1 MKRYYK
7 VQLAVDVSLIVLGLL
22 IAFFP
27 HVSRIN
33 ANVVFYTAM
42 SVYAGLE
49 LLEYLLGRESKESLY
64 FFVSSAVCAFSGFF
78 LKNFSTRGVLSV
90 TLAMWLL
97 LISIIKI
104 ISLEGIPKDKARLFA
119 IKLGSM
125 SAILTTGILVCIN
138 IYFHVSETHYM
149 LAFLYVGYGLI
160 EGITD
165 YIDFKSRKNYE
176 E

>member
-7 VQLAVDVSLIVLGLL
+7 VQLAVDFFLIILGLL
-22 IAFFP
+22 IGFFP
-27 HVSRIN
+27 HLSSLN

-49 LLEYLLGRESKESLY
+49 LLEYLIGRESKESLY
-64 FFVSSAVCAFSGFF
+64 FSVSSAVCAFSGFF
-78 LKNFSTRGVLSV
+78 LKSFSTRGVLSV
-90 TLAMWLL
+90 TLAVWLL

-104 ISLEGIPKDKARLFA
+104 INLEENIKNEIKLFA

-138 IYFHVSETHYM
+138 IYFRVSEIHYM

-165 YIDFKSRKNYE
+165 YIDFKSRKTYE